1 MPDEANPTFA
11 TWRLAL
17 ENEFAT
23 LRDGAI
29 VVGHSVGGTILINV
43 LAECMPKVALG
54 AIVLIAAPFIGEG
67 GWTSADIEPASDLA
81 ARLPPAVPVFL
92 YHGDKD
98 DIAPIAQVALYAD
111 AIPRA
116 RVRRLANRDH
126 QLNNNLAEVAS
137 DIRELV
143 SR

>member
-1 MPDEANPTFA
+1 
-11 TWRLAL
+11 
-17 ENEFAT
+17 
-23 LRDGAI
+23 
-29 VVGHSVGGTILINV
+29 
-43 LAECMPKVALG
+43 
-54 AIVLIAAPFIGEG
+54 LIAAPFIGEG
-67 GWTSADIEPASDLA
+67 GWTSEDIEPASDLA

-98 DIAPIAQVALYAD
+98 DIAPIAHVALYAD

>member
-1 MPDEANPTFA
+1 
-11 TWRLAL
+11 
-17 ENEFAT
+17 
-23 LRDGAI
+23 
-29 VVGHSVGGTILINV
+29 
-43 LAECMPKVALG
+43 
-54 AIVLIAAPFIGEG
+54 
-67 GWTSADIEPASDLA
+67 
-81 ARLPPAVPVFL
+81 L

-98 DIAPIAQVALYAD
+98 DIAPIAHVALYAD